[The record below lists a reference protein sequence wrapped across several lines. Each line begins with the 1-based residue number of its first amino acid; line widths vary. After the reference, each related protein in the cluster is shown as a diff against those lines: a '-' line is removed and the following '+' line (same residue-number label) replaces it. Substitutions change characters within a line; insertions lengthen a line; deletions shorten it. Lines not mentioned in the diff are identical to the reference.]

1 MTFNVHLQVHYLI
14 HCLVS
19 AGIMP
24 VCALGEELVELLTS
38 TDTKVAVCALSK
50 MLMVS
55 GEVYV
60 ALSQTWYLLRLC
72 CVAVAMY
79 VNF

>member
-1 MTFNVHLQVHYLI
+1 MAYCVWPQVHYLI

-24 VCALGEELVELLTS
+24 VCALGEDLVDLLTG
-38 TDTKVAVCALSK
+38 TETKIAVWALSK

-60 ALSQTWYLLRLC
+60 GTRRL
-72 CVAVAMY
+72 VRKG
-79 VNF
+79 